1 MRRVGL
7 LLLLSFFS
15 SGCIIV
21 NMIQIRVFPDARVS
35 VIYTSAGDSVDI
47 FNKDFPHPK
56 ESDRFVRTVDKE
68 LDSEGEPFW
77 TMITRGFINHGS
89 ELVFDGNEDLLTP
102 MDVQMKTGWLS
113 TSYSFAQSFIGQE
126 ISRKYPKFIDAYTE
140 NSLEDSATW
149 LAEYHLYSIGS
160 ALEDLSG
167 DMEALQAIG
176 MIQRLINHASN
187 HFNYIAE
194 NEKILLQAKPS
205 PAELKELFSP
215 FLDELPPSFGLSLSL
230 ALRPYQDELFKIIDL
245 KGEQFQFLLLMPG
258 RVLSSNADST
268 ASDTL
273 KWTVLT
279 EDLLNDSSLIAAY
292 SIIFNIKNIQ
302 ISIIAAIAMLIG
314 LLTLGFFYKKRRH

>member
-1 MRRVGL
+1 MRSVAL

-35 VIYTSAGDSVDI
+35 VIYTSAGDSADI

-56 ESDRFVRTVDKE
+56 ESDRFIRTVDKK

-77 TMITRGFINHGS
+77 TMVTRGFLDHGS
-89 ELVFDGNEDLLTP
+89 ELVFDGNAELLTP

-113 TSYSFAQSFIGQE
+113 TRYSFAQAFIGQE
-126 ISRKYPKFIDAYTE
+126 LSRKYPKFIDAYTE
-140 NSLEDSATW
+140 DSLEDSTTW

-160 ALEDLSG
+160 ALEDLSA
-167 DMEALQAIG
+167 DMEALQTIG
-176 MIQRLINHASN
+176 MIERLTNHASN
-187 HFNYIAE
+187 HFNYIIE
-194 NEKILLQAKPS
+194 NEKIILRAKPS
-205 PAELKELFSP
+205 PTDLKELFSP
-215 FLDELPPSFGLSLSL
+215 FLDELPPSFGLSMSL

-245 KGEQFQFLLLMPG
+245 KGEQFQYSLLMPG

-268 ASDTL
+268 GGDTL

-279 EDLLNDSSLIAAY
+279 EDILNDSSLIAAY

-302 ISIIAAIAMLIG
+302 ISIIAAIAIIIG
-314 LLTLGFFYKKRRH
+314 LLTFGFFYKKRRH